1 MFFIQKK
8 KNIKNDVL
16 EMIKQDI
23 EIQLGNKGV
32 VVSGVDL
39 KIDTNNLLLSLYI
52 NSSKRL
58 A

>member
-8 KNIKNDVL
+8 KVIKNEVL
-16 EMIKQDI
+16 AMIKRDI
-23 EIQLGNKGV
+23 EIQLENKGV
-32 VVSGVDL
+32 MISGVDL

-52 NSSKRL
+52 NSSKRP